1 MRRLPS
7 LHALR
12 AFEAAARH
20 MSFTRAAQ
28 ELHVTPGAISQ
39 QVRALELELG
49 QRLFDRRPR
58 KLALTDAGRRLLP
71 SVSDGFARLAAATGR
86 LDGTPLRGRLT
97 VSVLPSFAHSWLV
110 QRLGEFADRYPEI
123 EVIVQSEPHRAD
135 LRAGEADIAIR
146 YGRLAPGD
154 GLAVEHLLDETVFPV
169 ASPAL
174 LNGPKPLHE
183 PKDLLRHRLLH
194 DSDIR
199 GPHEAWLAWPAWFAH
214 WGITEEPELAGMGF
228 SDTRLV
234 NRAASSGQGVAI
246 GRSVLVERLLEQGI
260 LVRLFGVEMPA
271 GNGYHVVCVDNRRDE
286 PKIAAFRHWLHE
298 AVAPSP

>member
-20 MSFTRAAQ
+20 MSFTRAAA

-49 QRLFDRRPR
+49 QPLFERRPR
-58 KLALTDAGRRLLP
+58 KLRLTDAGRRLLP
-71 SVSDGFARLAAATGR
+71 SVSDGFARLSAATDR

-110 QRLGEFADRYPEI
+110 HRLGEFADRFPEI
-123 EVIVQSEPHRAD
+123 EVVVQSEPNRAD
-135 LRAGEADIAIR
+135 LRAGEADLAIR

-154 GLAVEHLLDETVFPV
+154 GLHVEHLLDETVFPV

-174 LNGPKPLHE
+174 LNGPRPLRE
-183 PKDLLRHRLLH
+183 PNDLLQHRLLH

-199 GPHEAWLAWPAWFAH
+199 GPQEAWLAWPAWFAH
-214 WGITEEPELAGMGF
+214 WGISAEPELAGIGY

-234 NRAASSGQGVAI
+234 NRAASAGQGIAI
-246 GRSVLVERLLEQGI
+246 GRSVLVERLLDQGL
-260 LVRLFGVEMPA
+260 LVRLFDEEMPA
-271 GNGYHVVCVDNRRDE
+271 GNGYHAVCLESRCDE
-286 PKIAAFRHWLHE
+286 PKIAAFRQWLQE
-298 AVAPSP
+298 TV

>member
-20 MSFTRAAQ
+20 MRFTQAAA

-49 QRLFDRRPR
+49 QPLFERRPR

-71 SVSDGFARLAAATGR
+71 SVSDGFARLSAATSR

-110 QRLGEFADRYPEI
+110 HRLGEFADRYQEI
-123 EVIVQSEPHRAD
+123 EVVVQSEPNRAD
-135 LRAGEADIAIR
+135 LRAGEADLAIR

-154 GLAVEHLLDETVFPV
+154 GLHVEHLLDETVFPV

-174 LNGPKPLHE
+174 LNGPKPLRE
-183 PKDLLRHRLLH
+183 PKDLLQHRLLH

-199 GPHEAWLAWPAWFAH
+199 GPQEAWLAWPAWFAH
-214 WGITEEPELAGMGF
+214 WGIGAEPELAGIGY

-246 GRSVLVERLLEQGI
+246 GRSVLVQRLLDQGL
-260 LVRLFGVEMPA
+260 LVRLFDEEMPA
-271 GNGYHVVCVDNRRDE
+271 GNGYHAVCLESRCDE
-286 PKIAAFRHWLHE
+286 PKIAAYRQWLQE
-298 AVAPSP
+298 IV